1 MQKIF
6 TFIHA
11 LQHSLV
17 PLDNYYKKI
26 LKKTPLTF
34 SVKYLF
40 ALFMITS
47 FIISFVNISRLI
59 SSYPPQK
66 LAKIIVGIEQN
77 YPEDLIITINK
88 NARLTTNYDRP
99 YTMYVNLDGVPTPIF
114 VVDPKAQPE
123 KIASYGS
130 PLLMTEQEMVIT
142 WEKRALPIPYEKGV
156 TFIIDKAEITSITT
170 NLMSFVDSYYLVIVV
185 LFIVMFIGLTMFFFI
200 GRIVYL
206 AIISLIAFL
215 IGIHF
220 FKKLTV
226 EKTYQIS
233 LHASTGP
240 ILLELIVIVFGLVVP
255 IPFWFFLL
263 TLVFVIAAI
272 YEAYIED

>member
-40 ALFMITS
+40 ALLMITS
-47 FIISFVNISRLI
+47 FIISSVNISRLI

>member
-1 MQKIF
+1 
-6 TFIHA
+6 
-11 LQHSLV
+11 
-17 PLDNYYKKI
+17 
-26 LKKTPLTF
+26 
-34 SVKYLF
+34 
-40 ALFMITS
+40 MITS
-47 FIISFVNISRLI
+47 FIISSVNISRLI

>member
-1 MQKIF
+1 
-6 TFIHA
+6 
-11 LQHSLV
+11 
-17 PLDNYYKKI
+17 
-26 LKKTPLTF
+26 
-34 SVKYLF
+34 
-40 ALFMITS
+40 
-47 FIISFVNISRLI
+47 
-59 SSYPPQK
+59 
-66 LAKIIVGIEQN
+66 
-77 YPEDLIITINK
+77 
-88 NARLTTNYDRP
+88 
-99 YTMYVNLDGVPTPIF
+99 
-114 VVDPKAQPE
+114 
-123 KIASYGS
+123 
-130 PLLMTEQEMVIT
+130 
-142 WEKRALPIPYEKGV
+142 
-156 TFIIDKAEITSITT
+156 
-170 NLMSFVDSYYLVIVV
+170 
-185 LFIVMFIGLTMFFFI
+185 MFIGLTMFFFI

>member
-40 ALFMITS
+40 ALLMITS
-47 FIISFVNISRLI
+47 FIISSVNISRLI

-263 TLVFVIAAI
+263 TLVVVIAAI

>member
-47 FIISFVNISRLI
+47 FIISSVNISRLI

-240 ILLELIVIVFGLVVP
+240 ILLELIVIVFGLIVP